1 MSAASDYLENKVLD
15 HFLGT
20 ASTSAPATV
29 YLALFTTDP
38 TDAGSGTEVSTSGTN
53 YARQSI
59 AFSSASSGTTSNSA
73 DVEFSQA
80 TGSGFGTVTHF
91 GIFDASTA
99 GNLLFHGALTDS
111 KTIAAGDVF
120 KVASGNLSIT
130 VA

>member
-38 TDAGSGTEVSTSGTN
+38 TDAGSGTEVSTSGTA

-99 GNLLFHGALTDS
+99 GNLLFHGALTSS
-111 KTIAAGDVF
+111 KTIDAGDVF
-120 KVASGNLSIT
+120 KIASGNLSIT

>member
-38 TDAGSGTEVSTSGTN
+38 TDAGSGTEVSTSGTA

-99 GNLLFHGALTDS
+99 GNLLFHGAFTSS
-111 KTIAAGDVF
+111 KTIDAGDVF
-120 KVASGNLSIT
+120 KIASGNLSIT

>member
-20 ASTSAPATV
+20 APTSAPATV

-38 TDAGSGTEVSTSGTN
+38 TDAGSGTEVSTSGTA
-53 YARQSI
+53 YSRQSI
-59 AFSSASSGTTSNSA
+59 AFSSASSGSTSNSA

-99 GNLLFHGALTDS
+99 GNLLFHGALTSS
-111 KTIAAGDVF
+111 KTIDAGDVF
-120 KVASGNLSIT
+120 KIASGNLSIT

>member
-38 TDAGSGTEVSTSGTN
+38 TDAGSGTEVSASGTN

-99 GNLLFHGALTDS
+99 GNLLFHGSLTDS

>member
-99 GNLLFHGALTDS
+99 GNLLFHGSLTAS
-111 KTIAAGDVF
+111 KTIAAGDV
-120 KVASGNLSIT
+120 LIH
-130 VA
+130 

>member
-38 TDAGSGTEVSTSGTN
+38 TDAGSGTEVSTSGTA

-99 GNLLFHGALTDS
+99 GNLLFHGALTAS
-111 KTIAAGDVF
+111 KTIDAGDVF
-120 KVASGNLSIT
+120 KIASGNLSIT

>member
-99 GNLLFHGALTDS
+99 GNLLFHGALTSS
-111 KTIAAGDVF
+111 KTIDAGDVF
-120 KVASGNLSIT
+120 KIASGNLSIT

>member
-29 YLALFTTDP
+29 YLALFTSDP
-38 TDAGSGTEVSTSGTN
+38 TDAGSGTEVSTSGTA
-53 YARQSI
+53 YSRQSI
-59 AFSSASSGTTSNSA
+59 AFSSASSGSTSNSA

-99 GNLLFHGALTDS
+99 GNLLFHGSLTAS
-111 KTIAAGDVF
+111 KTIDAGDVF
-120 KVASGNLSIT
+120 KIASSNLSIT

>member
-53 YARQSI
+53 YSRQSI

-99 GNLLFHGALTDS
+99 GNLLFHGALTAS

>member
-91 GIFDASTA
+91 GIFDTSTA

>member
-20 ASTSAPATV
+20 ASTTAPAAV
-29 YLALFTTDP
+29 YLALFTSDP
-38 TDAGSGTEVSTSGTN
+38 TDAGSGTEVSTSGTA
-53 YARQSI
+53 YSRQSI
-59 AFSSASSGTTSNSA
+59 AFSSASSGSTSNSA

-91 GIFDASTA
+91 GIYDASTA
-99 GNLLFHGALTDS
+99 GNLLFHGALTSS
-111 KTIAAGDVF
+111 KTIDAGDVF
-120 KVASGNLSIT
+120 KIASGNLSIT

>member
-20 ASTSAPATV
+20 ASTSAPAAV

-59 AFSSASSGTTSNSA
+59 AFSAASSGTTSNSA

-99 GNLLFHGALTDS
+99 GNLLFHGALTAS

>member
-99 GNLLFHGALTDS
+99 GNLLFHGSLTAS

>member
-99 GNLLFHGALTDS
+99 GNLLFHGALTAS

>member
-20 ASTSAPATV
+20 ASTSAPANV
-29 YLALFTTDP
+29 YLALFTSDP

-53 YARQSI
+53 YARQAI
-59 AFSSASSGTTSNSA
+59 TFSSASSGSTSNSA
-73 DVEFSQA
+73 AVEFSQA

-91 GIFDASTA
+91 GIYDASTA
-99 GNLLFHGALTDS
+99 GNLLFHGALTTS
-111 KTIAAGDVF
+111 KTIDAGDVF
-120 KVASGNLSIT
+120 KISSTNLSIT

>member
-99 GNLLFHGALTDS
+99 GNLLFHGSLTDS

>member
-20 ASTSAPATV
+20 ASTSAPAAV

>member
-59 AFSSASSGTTSNSA
+59 AFSSAASGTTSNSA

-99 GNLLFHGALTDS
+99 GNLLFHGALTAS

>member
-38 TDAGSGTEVSTSGTN
+38 TDAGSGTEVSTSGTA

-59 AFSSASSGTTSNSA
+59 AFSSASSGSTSNSA

-91 GIFDASTA
+91 GIYDASTA
-99 GNLLFHGALTDS
+99 GNLLFHGALTSS
-111 KTIAAGDVF
+111 KTIDAGDVF
-120 KVASGNLSIT
+120 KIASGNLSIT

>member
-53 YARQSI
+53 YSRQSI

-91 GIFDASTA
+91 GIFDASTS
-99 GNLLFHGALTDS
+99 GNLLFHGALTAS

>member
-20 ASTSAPATV
+20 ASTSAPANV
-29 YLALFTTDP
+29 YLALFTSDP

-53 YARQSI
+53 YARQAI
-59 AFSSASSGTTSNSA
+59 TFSSASSGSTSNSA
-73 DVEFSQA
+73 DVQFSQA

-91 GIFDASTA
+91 GIYDASTA
-99 GNLLFHGALTDS
+99 GNLLFHGALTTS
-111 KTIAAGDVF
+111 KTIDAGDVF
-120 KVASGNLSIT
+120 KIASTNLSIS

>member
-99 GNLLFHGALTDS
+99 GNLLFHGSLTAS
-111 KTIAAGDVF
+111 KTIDAGDVF
-120 KVASGNLSIT
+120 KIASSNLSIT

>member
-91 GIFDASTA
+91 GIFDASTS
-99 GNLLFHGALTDS
+99 GNLLFHGALTAS

>member
-1 MSAASDYLENKVLD
+1 MSAASDYLEDAVLD

-53 YARQSI
+53 YSRQSI
-59 AFSSASSGTTSNSA
+59 AFSAASSGTTSNSA

-91 GIFDASTA
+91 GIFDASSA

>member
-20 ASTSAPATV
+20 ASTTAPAAV
-29 YLALFTTDP
+29 YLALFTSDP
-38 TDAGSGTEVSTSGTN
+38 TDAGSGTEVSTSGTA
-53 YARQSI
+53 YSRQSI
-59 AFSSASSGTTSNSA
+59 AFSSASSGSTSNSA

-91 GIFDASTA
+91 GIFDASSA
-99 GNLLFHGALTDS
+99 GNLLFHGALTSS
-111 KTIAAGDVF
+111 KTIDAGDVF
-120 KVASGNLSIT
+120 KIASGNLSIT

>member
-38 TDAGSGTEVSTSGTN
+38 TDAGSGTEVSTSGTA

-91 GIFDASTA
+91 GIFDASTV
-99 GNLLFHGALTDS
+99 GNLLFHGALTSS
-111 KTIAAGDVF
+111 KTIDAGDVF
-120 KVASGNLSIT
+120 KIASGNLSIT